1 MASKEVK
8 AGRPKSLPAALMKN
22 FWKKGTAEIIAFVLV
37 LPFLILPIANTVNML
52 TDLVRYDTLRQ
63 AARQAVLRMEI
74 EGGLTSDGLYNLEA
88 FLQSKGIDLNKVHI
102 DYTPYPVPY
111 GEEVKIRI
119 AMDTVM
125 RRYTITL
132 GGIKRVDENTQM
144 VYGPIS
150 SVSKKY
156 ER

>member
-1 MASKEVK
+1 VK
-8 AGRPKSLPAALMKN
+8 AGGFKNPPAILMKN
-22 FWKKGTAEIIAFVLV
+22 FWRKGNAEIIAFLLV
-37 LPFLILPIANTVNML
+37 LPFLIIPIANTVNML
-52 TDLVRYDTLRQ
+52 TDLARYDNLRQ

-88 FLQSKGIDLNKVHI
+88 FLQLKGIDINKVHI
-102 DYTPYPVPY
+102 NYTPYPVSY
-111 GEEVKIRI
+111 GDEVKIKI
-119 AMDTVM
+119 EMDTVM
-125 RRYTITL
+125 RRYIITL

>member
-1 MASKEVK
+1 M
-8 AGRPKSLPAALMKN
+8 LDKN
-22 FWKKGTAEIIAFVLV
+22 FWKRGSAEIVAFVLV

-52 TDLVRYDTLRQ
+52 TDLTRYDVLRQ
-63 AARQAVLRMEI
+63 AAREAILRMEM
-74 EGGLTSDGLYNLEA
+74 EGGMTADALYTLEA
-88 FLQSKGIDLNKVHI
+88 FLQSKGIDLSKVHI

-119 AMDTVM
+119 AMDTVI
-125 RRYTITL
+125 RRYSITL
-132 GGIKRVDENTQM
+132 GGIKRVDENVQM